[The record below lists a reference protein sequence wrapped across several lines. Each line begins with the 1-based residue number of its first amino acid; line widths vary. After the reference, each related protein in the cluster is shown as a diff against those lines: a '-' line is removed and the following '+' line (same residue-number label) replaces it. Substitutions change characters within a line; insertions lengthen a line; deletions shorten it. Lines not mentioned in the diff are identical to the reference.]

1 MTTYRLT
8 VTTPA
13 ENDVRECH
21 QWWWE
26 NRSEEQADRWF
37 TGINRAIQSLKHSPL
52 MYGYATERMLMKHD
66 IRQKPFGLGRH
77 PSHRILFEVIDDEV
91 IIYRVRSLAQDRLSL
106 AEVIPGL

>member
-1 MTTYRLT
+1 MTYRLT

-26 NRSEEQADRWF
+26 NRSEDQADRWL

-52 MYGYATERMLMKHD
+52 MYGYATERLLMKHE
-66 IRQKPFGLGRH
+66 IRQMLFGLGRR
-77 PSHRILFEVIDDEV
+77 PSHRILFEVIHDEV
-91 IIYRVRSLAQDRLSL
+91 VIFRVRAIAEDRLSL
-106 AEVIPGL
+106 SEAVSGR